1 MIIVY
6 KGVIQSIN
14 TQLKKLHLPIKKSGK
29 QEFYNCAV
37 CAKKLNEKKHTNH
50 EQKTAVY
57 IQKNCSHNSSLTL
70 C

>member
-14 TQLKKLHLPIKKSGK
+14 TQLKKLHLPIKKSDK

-37 CAKKLNEKKHTNH
+37 CVKKLNEKKHTNH
-50 EQKTAVY
+50 
-57 IQKNCSHNSSLTL
+57 
-70 C
+70 